1 VTGFHALNRRDIAE
15 FRLSAEPQNNFLP
28 EIDLTV
34 DSQ

>member
-15 FRLSAEPQNNFLP
+15 FRLSAEPKNNFLP
-28 EIDLTV
+28 EIDLAV